1 MCVGNEG
8 IGMLG
13 LEGTR
18 LEEIIKEH
26 NEDVRAVLSDKH
38 ILVS

>member
-8 IGMLG
+8 VLG

-18 LEEIIKEH
+18 LEGIIREH
-26 NEDVRAVLSDKH
+26 NEDVRAILSDKH